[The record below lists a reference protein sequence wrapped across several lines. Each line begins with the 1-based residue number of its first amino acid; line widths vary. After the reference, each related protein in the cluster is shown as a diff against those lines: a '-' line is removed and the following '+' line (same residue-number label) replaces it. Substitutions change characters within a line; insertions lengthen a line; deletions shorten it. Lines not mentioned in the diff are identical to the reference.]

1 MRTERAD
8 AVAWLAGSVAIV
20 TGAGQGMGRSIAL
33 KLSDHGAAVVLV
45 EQNGRTAAAVCDE
58 IAARGGRATPLVGDV
73 RRPSTASASIQEAL
87 ASYGGVDILVNNAGV
102 LRPGPLERISEDEW
116 DLVVDVTLKGA
127 FLMTQAV
134 VPAFKAQRR
143 GKIVNLASLAGRAT
157 STLGGPHYTAAKA
170 GMLGLSRHTARELA
184 PYGVNVNAICP
195 GIIDTP
201 MAHSLM
207 DAERLEAVRV
217 SIPFKRLGTPD
228 EVADLALFLVSE
240 ASSYITGAAI
250 DIHGGELII

>member
-1 MRTERAD
+1 MRPDRPHGAT
-8 AVAWLAGSVAIV
+8 LAGSVAIV
-20 TGAGQGMGRSIAL
+20 TGAGQGMGRAIAL
-33 KLSDHGAAVVLV
+33 ALSDHGAAVVAV
-45 EQNGRTAAAVCDE
+45 DQNGRTAAAVCDE
-58 IAARGGRATPLVGDV
+58 IARRGGRSTALAGDV
-73 RRPSTASASIQEAL
+73 RDASTASASVQQAL
-87 ASYGGVDILVNNAGV
+87 ADHGTVDILVNNAGV
-102 LRPGPLERISEDEW
+102 LRPGPLERITEEEW

-127 FLMTQAV
+127 FLMTRAV
-134 VPAFKAQRR
+134 VPVFKAQRR

-170 GMLGLSRHTARELA
+170 GMLGLSRHSARELA

-207 DAERLEAVRV
+207 DAERLEAIRQ
-217 SIPFKRLGTPD
+217 SIPFKRLGAPE
-228 EVADLALFLVSE
+228 EVAELVLFLVRQE
-240 ASSYITGAAI
+240 SSYITGAAI